1 LIIADEPTAD
11 LDQASADR
19 VMNALRKATLNGAM
33 LVCITHDTAV
43 MNPSDRRLAF
53 ERAEL

>member
-1 LIIADEPTAD
+1 
-11 LDQASADR
+11 
-19 VMNALRKATLNGAM
+19 MNALRKATLNGAM